1 MYITV
6 QSIKRKVGFKG
17 LETTDIV
24 VGLPLFIILLLLFS
38 FENLRIIS
46 LIMLV
51 IAIFLFLPVNLSK
64 KNRMYKVLFL
74 VFRYLVKDKE
84 FIYKKKD
91 EKKEGNFIEIISKRT
106 RKKDCKENKE
116 KQ

>member
-1 MYITV
+1 MF
-6 QSIKRKVGFKG
+6 SIVF
-17 LETTDIV
+17 LTTC
-24 VGLPLFIILLLLFS
+24 
-38 FENLRIIS
+38 
-46 LIMLV
+46 M
-51 IAIFLFLPVNLSK
+51 FLMIPINLSK

-106 RKKDCKENKE
+106 RKQPPNDL
-116 KQ
+116 